1 FSLSA
6 LKEIKTCTFL
16 SLLGIT
22 IGIMTIIGVFS
33 AVYTLRSNLEK
44 SVEKLGSRSIY
55 VAKWPCDVVH
65 DYHWL
70 KFLNRPEP
78 SYRDFQQ
85 LRSRLTLADGICYTT
100 NVSERTLKFLNNNVE
115 GVVVMGVSYDFYKIR
130 SLLFQQGRYFTE
142 IESNN
147 ASPVVLI

>member
-1 FSLSA
+1 ESFRFSFSA
-6 LKEIKTCTFL
+6 LKENKTRTFL

-33 AVYTLRSNLEK
+33 AVDTLRSNLEK

-55 VAKWPCDVVH
+55 VAKWPWDGGP
-65 DYHWL
+65 DFQWW

-85 LRSRLTLADGICYTT
+85 LRSRLTLADGICYIT
-100 NVSERTLKFLNNNVE
+100 NV
-115 GVVVMGVSYDFYKIR
+115 
-130 SLLFQQGRYFTE
+130 
-142 IESNN
+142 
-147 ASPVVLI
+147 